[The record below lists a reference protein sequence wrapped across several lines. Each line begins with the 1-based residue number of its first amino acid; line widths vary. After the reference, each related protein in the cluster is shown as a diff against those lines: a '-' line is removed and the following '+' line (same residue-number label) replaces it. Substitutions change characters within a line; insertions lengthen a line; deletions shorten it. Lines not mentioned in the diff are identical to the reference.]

1 MTKKKPIM
9 TNAMRI
15 LDAANIRYK
24 AVEYETDGTVSD
36 HFGEEVA
43 KKTGIVPE
51 ESFKTLVARGERC
64 GIIVVCIP
72 VNKEVNLKRLAAAAG
87 DKRVELIHVKE
98 LPGLTGYIRGGVSPI
113 GMKKKYPT
121 FLEMSCISLENVAV
135 SAGVCGCT
143 LLLSPDDL
151 LKICEAKLFEN

>member
-1 MTKKKPIM
+1 MAKKKPIM

-43 KKTGIVPE
+43 KKTGIAPE

>member
-1 MTKKKPIM
+1 MAKKKPIM

-43 KKTGIVPE
+43 KKTGIAPE

-98 LPGLTGYIRGGVSPI
+98 LPALTGYIRGGVSPI

>member
-1 MTKKKPIM
+1 
-9 TNAMRI
+9 MRI

-43 KKTGIVPE
+43 KKTGIAPE

>member
-1 MTKKKPIM
+1 M

-43 KKTGIVPE
+43 KKTGIAPE

-143 LLLSPDDL
+143 LLMSPDDL

>member
-1 MTKKKPIM
+1 MAKKKPIM

-43 KKTGIVPE
+43 KKTGIAPE

-121 FLEMSCISLENVAV
+121 FLEMICISLENVAV

>member
-1 MTKKKPIM
+1 MAKKKPIM

-43 KKTGIVPE
+43 KKTGIAPE

-72 VNKEVNLKRLAAAAG
+72 VNKEVNLKRPAAAAG

>member
-1 MTKKKPIM
+1 M

-43 KKTGIVPE
+43 KKTGIAPE

-98 LPGLTGYIRGGVSPI
+98 LPALTGYIRGGVSPI